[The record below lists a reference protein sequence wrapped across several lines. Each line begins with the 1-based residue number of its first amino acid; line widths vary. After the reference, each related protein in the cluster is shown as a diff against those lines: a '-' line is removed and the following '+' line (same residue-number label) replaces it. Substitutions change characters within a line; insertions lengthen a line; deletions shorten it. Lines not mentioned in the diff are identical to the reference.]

1 MRARTNT
8 PRAVV
13 RRMVQYLVYLEEKQK
28 GDDEWVSS
36 QEIAEA
42 LDLTSATVRRDLLH
56 LDFSGTASRGYEIGT
71 LRSRLSAF
79 LGLAVKWK
87 VAIIGAGNLGKA
99 LALHSAWPRRGF
111 KICAIFDKDRRKVGT
126 RVGGITVQHVDE
138 LPAAIRTAGLQIAV
152 LAVPADAAQS
162 VADIAIVSG
171 IRGILNLA
179 LTHIVAPPHVC
190 VFNGRL
196 EANMIALAHG
206 ILHAPFPSRAH
217 SNEVETC

>member
-1 MRARTNT
+1 M
-8 PRAVV
+8 
-13 RRMVQYLVYLEEKQK
+13 RRMVQYLAYLEEKQSSR
-28 GDDEWVSS
+28 GEWVSS

-56 LDFSGTASRGYEIGT
+56 LNFPGTARRGYEVGA
-71 LRSRLSAF
+71 LSARLSAF

-111 KICAIFDKDRRKVGT
+111 EICAIFDKDRRKVGT
-126 RVGGITVQHVDE
+126 RVGGITVQHLDE
-138 LPAAIRTAGLQIAV
+138 LPATIRTAGIQIAV
-152 LAVPADAAQS
+152 LAVPASAAQS
-162 VADIAIVSG
+162 VADIAIVAG

-179 LTHIVAPPHVC
+179 LTHILAPPHVC

-196 EANMIALAHG
+196 DANMIALAHA
-206 ILHAPFPSRAH
+206 ILQTSVHPQRHLKEAEA
-217 SNEVETC
+217 C